1 MPDLKY
7 LYYSQKSKHLIKLG
21 FSSTDDWA
29 ITLVSF
35 PFTYSTSFKSYK
47 FETELDLVFF
57 CNEHNR
63 EVEKKYNET
72 YKIKPPYILRTFLDY
87 TGENVV
93 CLFIYKGR
101 RCMFKDMQPIPGL
114 NREIWNRKD
123 DALVYDFFKECDG
136 ELFNVAFLLKLH
148 KFALENM
155 IFIPEITLDGKVDFN
170 VKVKNQV
177 YHARVHGGCY
187 PGKSYF
193 LHFCNISN
201 DIVFKYYK
209 IPGKIIS
216 YLFSVKEGLWPYSD
230 EKTLYA
236 IIDFINESRYA
247 NFLSQ
252 KIIIKDN
259 VITCQFGMFTVE
271 QNKKGKWYLKG
282 DIDGILHM
290 FNLSTAAELKV
301 YVSNILGV
309 KRRAGVFPECE
320 TKQEVI
326 KLLNKITDCIHQN
339 IAIIPRSKR
348 HLLFLDSRL
357 LMIFISHVYNFQ
369 LLFLILL
376 GLTGSLARMHLF
388 LIVMST
394 IDK

>member
-1 MPDLKY
+1 MPNLMPDLKY
-7 LYYSQKSKHLIKLG
+7 WYYSQKSKHLIKLG
-21 FSSTDDWA
+21 FSSTDDWV

-35 PFTYSTSFKSYK
+35 PFTYSTSFESYK
-47 FETELDLVFF
+47 FETERDLVFF

-101 RCMFKDMQPIPGL
+101 ECMFKDMQPIPGL
-114 NREIWNRKD
+114 NREVWNPKD

-136 ELFNVAFLLKLH
+136 ELFDVAFLLKLH

-155 IFIPEITLDGKVDFN
+155 IFTPEITLDGKVDFD

-177 YHARVHGGCY
+177 YHAIVHGGYY

-201 DIVFKYYK
+201 DVVFKYYK
-209 IPGKIIS
+209 IPSKTIS
-216 YLFSVKEGLWPYSD
+216 DLFSVKEGLWPYSD

-236 IIDFINESRYA
+236 IIDLINESRYA

-252 KIIIKDN
+252 KISIKDN
-259 VITCQFGMFTVE
+259 IITCQLGMFPIET
-271 QNKKGKWYLKG
+271 NKKRKWYLKG

-290 FNLSTAAELKV
+290 FDLGTAAELKV

-320 TKQEVI
+320 TKEEVI
-326 KLLNKITDCIHQN
+326 KLLNKITE
-339 IAIIPRSKR
+339 
-348 HLLFLDSRL
+348 
-357 LMIFISHVYNFQ
+357 
-369 LLFLILL
+369 
-376 GLTGSLARMHLF
+376 
-388 LIVMST
+388 
-394 IDK
+394 

>member
-1 MPDLKY
+1 MPNLMPDLKY
-7 LYYSQKSKHLIKLG
+7 WYYSQKSKHLIELG

-35 PFTYSTSFKSYK
+35 PFTYSTPCESYK
-47 FETELDLVFF
+47 FETERDLIFF
-57 CNEHNR
+57 CSEHNR

-72 YKIKPPYILRTFLDY
+72 YKIKPPYLLRTFLDY
-87 TGENVV
+87 TAKNVV
-93 CLFIYKGR
+93 CLFIYKGC

-114 NREIWNRKD
+114 NREVWNRKD
-123 DALVYDFFKECDG
+123 DALVYDFFKEFDG

-155 IFIPEITLDGKVDFN
+155 IFTPEITLDGKVDFD

-177 YHARVHGGCY
+177 YHARVHGSYY
-187 PGKSYF
+187 PEKSYF

-201 DIVFKYYK
+201 DVVFKYYK
-209 IPGKIIS
+209 IPDKTIS
-216 YLFSVKEGLWPYSD
+216 DLFSVEEGLWPYSD

-236 IIDFINESRYA
+236 IIDFINESKYA

-252 KIIIKDN
+252 KISIKDN
-259 VITCQFGMFTVE
+259 VITCQFGMFTIE

-320 TKQEVI
+320 TREEI
-326 KLLNKITDCIHQN
+326 EKLITSI
-339 IAIIPRSKR
+339 
-348 HLLFLDSRL
+348 
-357 LMIFISHVYNFQ
+357 
-369 LLFLILL
+369 
-376 GLTGSLARMHLF
+376 T
-388 LIVMST
+388 T
-394 IDK
+394 